1 MTEIN
6 GFLLLTLQEKQQ
18 ILKVEIYF
26 RQENE
31 WMLDKKVFQDAI
43 SQLNF
48 KPEIGLFASRNNC
61 QIKKFVSWK
70 PEPESYAIDAYF
82 ISWTNINLYCFPPFS
97 VIPTVLQKMVVE
109 KAKGILVM
117 PNWPTQPYYATVM
130 KMLIANPLFVHRRK
144 TLLKLPGK
152 NEIHKIWDKLDML
165 ICLLSGDRS
174 QNLPEN
180 VTTILL

>member
-1 MTEIN
+1 
-6 GFLLLTLQEKQQ
+6 
-18 ILKVEIYF
+18 
-26 RQENE
+26 
-31 WMLDKKVFQDAI
+31 MLDKKVFQDAI

-70 PEPESYAIDAYF
+70 PEPESYAIDAFF

-130 KMLIANPLFVHRRK
+130 KMLIANPLYVHRRK